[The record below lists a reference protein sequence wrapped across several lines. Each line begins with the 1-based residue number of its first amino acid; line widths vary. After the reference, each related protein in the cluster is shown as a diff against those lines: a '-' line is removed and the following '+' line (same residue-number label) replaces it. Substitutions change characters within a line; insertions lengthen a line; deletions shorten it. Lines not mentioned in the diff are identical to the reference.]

1 MIRIFRIVNAVVAS
15 VVLLSGQSCRKEVKE
30 TSYCRLEDGGVEVTD
45 ISFASEP
52 VKKQYHVS
60 SNCNWSVAVDG
71 KSEEWIGIEPEAGSG
86 DGEVL
91 ISVSENDSPEERVAE
106 LQFRIGCG
114 DEIVRVR
121 VSQRGSGAYLEVD
134 GDSFGVSEQGAE
146 VVLDIET
153 NVPDW
158 DYSVVDADWL
168 EEKERTDSRLVLSVT
183 GDLSMNE
190 DRIAEI
196 RFYSDGYPDL
206 TEEVEVVYRRA
217 LMLDVVFNDD
227 GSASDASSYGIPVT
241 VYPGA
246 ALVTYMNSFCG
257 HNVARFNNTPG
268 TTVSSGYYKANYSVS
283 TDFVSGLSDGHTV
296 EAMFMLDTE
305 AAGKG
310 EIKMFSSHQSGGTG
324 FLITAQD
331 RGNQI
336 AFLPDV
342 NSNYVWTLS
351 GIVPERGRYY
361 HVVGVWDKKAGK
373 SRIYVDG
380 EKKAEVSAA
389 GSLTFPSSVGYYW
402 FGVGAD
408 AGNSGESAWKGDV
421 VLARVYDAVL
431 DDAQVGDLWKA
442 ADSGF
447 PVSDIRLD
455 NVLFMT
461 GCKIAAQSEYR
472 ILGDGFADGDIV
484 RWVSVDGTL
493 AFETEGRL
501 ETGMLIVQLP
511 ENAVSGSYKLILLR
525 GESVCPIGMAE
536 LDITDVPVSM
546 KKPKVVAH
554 RCFHKNGA
562 PENSLAALKGAQEL
576 GVYGAEIDVWITL
589 DGRLVVN
596 HDGVLGGKTLQNCNY
611 DEIRDLKLSN
621 GESLPTFEA
630 MLEQAALSESTKLII
645 EIKDHNVKEQENKA
659 VDEVLRIVREKG
671 MDTEV
676 EYIAFDYDL
685 CKRIVSARPD
695 AVVGYL
701 MGDKSPEEVFADG
714 IKSIDYPFAV
724 LNSRPEW
731 VVSAQELG
739 MVVNVWTVNSDQD
752 LMSAIAFGAD
762 YITTDNPDRLI
773 EISDRLFP

>member
-1 MIRIFRIVNAVVAS
+1 MVRIFRVVNAVIAS
-15 VVLLSGQSCRKEVKE
+15 AVLLSGQSCRKEIKE
-30 TSYCRLEDGGVEVTD
+30 TFYCHLEDNGVGVTE

-52 VKKQYHVS
+52 AKRQYHVS
-60 SNCNWSVAVDG
+60 CNGNWSVAVDG
-71 KSEEWIGIEPEAGSG
+71 SLNEWIGIEPQEGSG
-86 DGEVL
+86 DGEVS
-91 ISVSENDSPEERVAE
+91 ISVSENDSPDERTAE
-106 LQFRIGCG
+106 LCFRMGEG
-114 DEIVRVR
+114 VEITRIK

-134 GDSFGVSEQGAE
+134 GNHFGVSEQGAE
-146 VVLDIET
+146 VILDVET
-153 NVPDW
+153 NLPDW
-158 DYSVVDADWL
+158 DYTVVDADWL
-168 EEKERTDSRLVLSVT
+168 EEKERTDNRLVLSVT
-183 GDLSMNE
+183 GELSMHE
-190 DRIAEI
+190 DRMAKI
-196 RFYSDGYPDL
+196 RFYSDGYPDFA
-206 TEEVEVVYRRA
+206 EEVEVVYRRA
-217 LMLDVVFNDD
+217 LMLDIVFNDD

-246 ALVTYMNSFCG
+246 GLVTYMNGFCG

-268 TTVSSGYYKANYSVS
+268 ATVSSGYYKANYSVS

-324 FLITAQD
+324 FLVTAQD

-342 NSNYVWTLS
+342 NSQYVWTLS

-361 HVVGVWDKKAGK
+361 HVVGVWDRKAGK

-380 EKKAEVSAA
+380 ELKAEVPAA

-431 DDAQVGDLWKA
+431 DDSQIGDLWKA
-442 ADSGF
+442 ADCGF

-461 GCKIAAQSEYR
+461 GCKIAAHSEYR

-484 RWVSVDGTL
+484 RWISADGT
-493 AFETEGRL
+493 AVFETEGHL
-501 ETGMLIVQLP
+501 GTGMLSVQLP
-511 ENAVSGSYKLILLR
+511 DNAVSGTYKLMLLR
-525 GESVCPIGMAE
+525 GESVCPIGTAE

-554 RCFHKNGA
+554 RCFHKNGV
-562 PENSLAALKGAQEL
+562 PENSLAALRGAQEL

-589 DGRLVVN
+589 DGKLVVN
-596 HDGVLGGKTLQNCNY
+596 HDGVLGGKTLQNCTY
-611 DEIRDLKLSN
+611 DEVKDLKLSN

-645 EIKDHNVKEQENKA
+645 EIKDHNEKDQENKA
-659 VDEVLRIVREKG
+659 VDEVLRVVREKG
-671 MDTEV
+671 MDTNV

-714 IKSIDYPFAV
+714 VKSIDYPFSV
-724 LNSRPEW
+724 LKSKPEW
-731 VVSAQELG
+731 VVAAQDMG

-762 YITTDNPDRLI
+762 YITTDNPDRLK
-773 EISDRLFP
+773 EISERLFP